1 MSNSEIA
8 SIVKEWKDMTKVVMS
23 LDELPLPKIQQL
35 LKDTYRIL
43 TDFLKS
49 ELVPKQI
56 SELFLEMED
65 FLYFSSLMVEKEKSV
80 GFYHRQEIFC
90 IVKSLEKG
98 FFEGKYRCDFPKL
111 VITDILDN
119 AFLFD
124 FDSDNIVGYIVA
136 FNEVKAKE
144 I

>member
-65 FLYFSSLMVEKEKSV
+65 FLYFCSLMEEKEKSV
-80 GFYHRQEIFC
+80 GFYHWQEIF
-90 IVKSLEKG
+90 
-98 FFEGKYRCDFPKL
+98 
-111 VITDILDN
+111 
-119 AFLFD
+119 A
-124 FDSDNIVGYIVA
+124 
-136 FNEVKAKE
+136 
-144 I
+144 